1 MTCLTSK
8 LLNRKN
14 QTWKYLEKKKTAAN
28 YQKYQKAWN
37 EVTNYIKQL
46 EKSHEERLA
55 ENIKNN
61 PKLFWQYASV
71 KCHNRHSIPDMTHH
85 GQTVS
90 DPAFKAQVLNNQFAS
105 AFTPETA
112 SQLPTGVQNME
123 EKQAC

>member
-14 QTWKYLEKKKTAAN
+14 QTWKHFKKKKTDAN

-37 EVTNYIKQL
+37 EATNSIKQL
-46 EKSHEERLA
+46 KKRHEERLA

-61 PKLFWQYASV
+61 PKLFWLYASV
-71 KCHNRHSIPDMTHH
+71 KCRNRHSVPDLTHH

-90 DPAFKAQVLNNQFAS
+90 DPACRTYVN
-105 AFTPETA
+105 
-112 SQLPTGVQNME
+112 
-123 EKQAC
+123 